1 MNEAG
6 KQRILARIRQIL
18 KKKRP
23 MPNGWDI
30 EDVDRDGHMIVFETD
45 DESILFA
52 VGVNAHT
59 TCIEWK
65 FAKLVL
71 FPKKGD
77 VV

>member
-1 MNEAG
+1 MTEAG

-30 EDVDRDGHMIVFETD
+30 EDMDKDGRSILFETE
-45 DESILFA
+45 DESIFFA
-52 VGVNAHT
+52 VGVNHRAS
-59 TCIEWK
+59 CIEWK
-65 FAKLVL
+65 IAKLVL